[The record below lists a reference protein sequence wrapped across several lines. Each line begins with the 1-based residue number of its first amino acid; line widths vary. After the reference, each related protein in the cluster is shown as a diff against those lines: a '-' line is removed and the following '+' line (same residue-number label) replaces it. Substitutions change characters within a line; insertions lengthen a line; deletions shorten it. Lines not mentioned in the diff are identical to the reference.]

1 MVSFSFGTA
10 NSRSADVVF
19 EAVYDIKKV
28 ALMSAGRLQQF
39 HGAWIEVEFEV
50 QGSLRSVKGKGS
62 YQSNDPDLGP
72 VLKILVADPLG
83 DFEFLIAE
91 SNWDGN
97 VESSELPGCNYR
109 VSLTT
114 RGAV

>member
-1 MVSFSFGTA
+1 MVSFSYGTA
-10 NSRSADVVF
+10 NSRSADLVF
-19 EAVYDIKKV
+19 GTVYEIKKDL
-28 ALMSAGRLQQF
+28 LMPFGRLQQF

-62 YQSNDPDLGP
+62 YLANDPDLGP
-72 VLKILVADPLG
+72 VLKILVTDVTG

-109 VSLTT
+109 VSLAT
-114 RGAV
+114 RGAI